1 MTAFGKNR
9 WPRCMALLALCGL
22 SIGAAASPAAAQSY
36 PTKPVRFVVAQPPGG
51 GTDTIGRA
59 VAQGLSEL
67 WGQPTIV
74 ENKPGA
80 NTIVGAEYVARA
92 APDGYTIWVAGDV
105 GLTHNLF
112 MYSKLPYDPRK
123 DFALITR
130 LLRIHSL
137 LIVPSSLPANNL
149 KEFVT
154 LMKKDGAKM
163 NFGSPGI
170 GDPSH
175 IGMEWF
181 KNQAGFEM
189 VHVPYK
195 GMAPALQGMLAGE
208 IQSVIV
214 SVLTADQHIKTG
226 KVKPIAISGNARSK
240 TFPDVQTI
248 PEQGYPNVSF
258 SFWLA
263 LAAPAGTPPDIV
275 KKIAADTRKVLYD
288 PAFRAKYIDPY
299 GYELLGDTPE
309 EFAAFYKSDL
319 IESEKKVKASGAKL
333 D

>member
-1 MTAFGKNR
+1 MTAFGRMKSR
-9 WPRCMALLALCGL
+9 RLAALLLV
-22 SIGAAASPAAAQSY
+22 ASSAVASLAFPAAAQNY

-59 VAQGLSEL
+59 VAAGLSEL
-67 WGQPTIV
+67 WSQPTIV

-80 NTIVGAEYVARA
+80 NTIVGAEYVARSPA
-92 APDGYTIWVAGDV
+92 DGYTIWVAGDV

-149 KEFVT
+149 PEFVA

-163 NFGSPGI
+163 NYGSPGI

-181 KNQAGFEM
+181 KNQAGFDM

-214 SVLTADQHIKTG
+214 SVLTGEQHIKTG

-263 LAAPAGTPPDIV
+263 LTAPAGTPPDIV

-309 EFAAFYKSDL
+309 EFAAFYKNDL

>member
-1 MTAFGKNR
+1 MTESVKNTLGRRAALAAF
-9 WPRCMALLALCGL
+9 C
-22 SIGAAASPAAAQSY
+22 AAAVVSFLPPAAAQNY
-36 PTKPVRFVVAQPPGG
+36 PTKPVRFIVAQPPGG

-59 VAQGLSEL
+59 VAAGLSEL

-80 NTIVGAEYVARA
+80 NTIVGAEYVAHS

-149 KEFVT
+149 KEFVA

-163 NFGSPGI
+163 NYGSPGV

-175 IGMEWF
+175 VGMEWF
-181 KNQAGFEM
+181 KVQAGFDM

-214 SVLTADQHIKTG
+214 SVLTAEQHIKTG
-226 KVKPIAISGNARSK
+226 KVKPIAISGNVRSK

-263 LAAPAGTPPDIV
+263 LVAPAGTPPDIV
-275 KKIAADTRKVLYD
+275 KKIAADTHKVLYD
-288 PAFRAKYIDPY
+288 PAFRAKYIDPF

-309 EFAAFYKSDL
+309 EFAAFLKTDL